1 MIFNKILLVLILLS
15 SCSTYGQNMVINGD
29 FEEYIECPKGL
40 KILDK
45 PKMLKYVT
53 NPNSG
58 SFDFIHVCDD
68 DDYPRFRWGKE
79 TPQSGQAY
87 TGIAVYQNSIL
98 NFGSEYLQ
106 LQLKDSL
113 KKGVIYQY
121 EMYLSLADKSHITIN
136 NLGVYFSDTLVNL
149 KAKKCL
155 FQPDIISYDFY
166 ENKVGW
172 EKYTGDYVARG
183 GEKYIIIGNFHSS
196 EYTRANNTKVIDK
209 RAELKNNYV
218 YYFVDNVSLTKKS
231 VLTKGIVLNNINFK
245 SGSTDLIKNSY
256 SELDKIV
263 SVLISNPKYTIEIQ
277 GHTDNVGSEVEN
289 LKLSQNR
296 AEVIEK
302 YLIEKGI
309 NKSRITSVG
318 KGSKQPIGDNN
329 TEEGRLK
336 NRRVE
341 FVFKHF

>member
-1 MIFNKILLVLILLS
+1 MCKLTLLIFIVLHTCS
-15 SCSTYGQNMVINGD
+15 SFGQNMVLNGD
-29 FEEYIECPKGL
+29 FEEFIKCPKGL
-40 KILDK
+40 KILEK

-79 TPQSGQAY
+79 TPQSGHAY

-121 EMYLSLADKSHITIN
+121 EMYLSLADKSHIAIN

-172 EKYTGDYVARG
+172 EKYTGDYVAKG
-183 GEKYIIIGNFHSS
+183 GEKYIIIGNFYSS
-196 EYTRANNTKVIDK
+196 
-209 RAELKNNYV
+209 
-218 YYFVDNVSLTKKS
+218 
-231 VLTKGIVLNNINFK
+231 
-245 SGSTDLIKNSY
+245 
-256 SELDKIV
+256 
-263 SVLISNPKYTIEIQ
+263 
-277 GHTDNVGSEVEN
+277 
-289 LKLSQNR
+289 
-296 AEVIEK
+296 
-302 YLIEKGI
+302 
-309 NKSRITSVG
+309 
-318 KGSKQPIGDNN
+318 
-329 TEEGRLK
+329 
-336 NRRVE
+336 
-341 FVFKHF
+341 